1 MSEIAMKITGE
12 DKNAQAALARLE
24 AKVLSL
30 QEKIKGVGTAS
41 RRSNEDMGTSI
52 VGAVA
57 GYFTVGVAIGAVKKG
72 IDLLDASTQT
82 WIANAREAIGV
93 ADKLVPALRPLL
105 SGGGRVPT
113 EETMKIVAG
122 AGIRD
127 RPGAYNVADALA
139 DVLAGDTAAANRE
152 LKEVLDVVQLGEVPL
167 SAIPELAKA
176 GAFKD
181 RDIGE
186 TIRQVHVLTERFR
199 VDPETIA
206 RTFALQERI
215 GPAEEAL
222 AVTGVMQQRLPGRKA
237 IGGIEGVLEALGPE
251 ADEKLQRKFKRM
263 GVRPDQTL
271 LEQLERFGGLGL
283 DTTEEFQK
291 AGVKSAAT
299 AQNLTFLVQD
309 LDKIQAATADLLGPA
324 VTEGAII
331 GQIGRMEKES
341 PFVREERE
349 RVTLEAEFEKET
361 VFGATA
367 RIQAAEDRKLQAMG
381 LALKKQGIEG
391 GFGADFIDEQ
401 GRAMPTVNPFK
412 LFARILSGGGA
423 RATLP
428 DEVLTDR
435 WLERFKEGGTQPNP
449 LAIDYRDAL
458 LRLNAAAQSLE
469 NATRNMHGGPAMVP
483 R

>member
-167 SAIPELAKA
+167 SAIPELA
-176 GAFKD
+176 
-181 RDIGE
+181 
-186 TIRQVHVLTERFR
+186 H
-199 VDPETIA
+199 
-206 RTFALQERI
+206 
-215 GPAEEAL
+215 
-222 AVTGVMQQRLPGRKA
+222 
-237 IGGIEGVLEALGPE
+237 
-251 ADEKLQRKFKRM
+251 
-263 GVRPDQTL
+263 
-271 LEQLERFGGLGL
+271 QLET
-283 DTTEEFQK
+283 D
-291 AGVKSAAT
+291 
-299 AQNLTFLVQD
+299 
-309 LDKIQAATADLLGPA
+309 PA
-324 VTEGAII
+324 IRSRDDG
-331 GQIGRMEKES
+331 S
-341 PFVREERE
+341 H
-349 RVTLEAEFEKET
+349 
-361 VFGATA
+361 GATMA
-367 RIQAAEDRKLQAMG
+367 
-381 LALKKQGIEG
+381 
-391 GFGADFIDEQ
+391 
-401 GRAMPTVNPFK
+401 
-412 LFARILSGGGA
+412 GA
-423 RATLP
+423 RAP
-428 DEVLTDR
+428 GKR
-435 WLERFKEGGTQPNP
+435 G
-449 LAIDYRDAL
+449 
-458 LRLNAAAQSLE
+458 AATISACWPSCSRRSR
-469 NATRNMHGGPAMVP
+469 ARGCA
-483 R
+483 RRRAA